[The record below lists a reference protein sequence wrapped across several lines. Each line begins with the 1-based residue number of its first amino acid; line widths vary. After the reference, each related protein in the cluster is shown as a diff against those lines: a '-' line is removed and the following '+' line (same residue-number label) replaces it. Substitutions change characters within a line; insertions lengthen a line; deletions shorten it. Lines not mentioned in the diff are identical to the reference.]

1 MNQKSS
7 ALSPSTQTIRP
18 PSLFLVKATLAIINF
33 CITLTQGVKQIVSMV
48 VFVIFFLF
56 LQALLELWN
65 AGGLKQFD
73 DARILV
79 LAENAKL

>member
-1 MNQKSS
+1 MNIS
-7 ALSPSTQTIRP
+7 I
-18 PSLFLVKATLAIINF
+18 V
-33 CITLTQGVKQIVSMV
+33 LTQGVKQIVSMV
-48 VFVIFFLF
+48 VFVIFFSF

>member
-1 MNQKSS
+1 
-7 ALSPSTQTIRP
+7 
-18 PSLFLVKATLAIINF
+18 
-33 CITLTQGVKQIVSMV
+33 MV
-48 VFVIFFLF
+48 NVIFFI
-56 LQALLELWN
+56 QALLELWN